1 MLTSTNKK
9 SNIWHYLVALIGIIC
24 ISVLAGQLALN
35 SLFTITKSSYYL
47 LGKYKVNYRSFL
59 LISQAII
66 ASAIFIVAP
75 LLYCFSIERRSVRYF
90 FVGEQRYSQFI
101 MLTIGL
107 TLAAIM
113 VNTVFTY
120 WNMHVKFPACLKV
133 FETWAQKKEWELKKL
148 TDLLTNFKS
157 IQDLLIAIVIIGL
170 IPAIGEE
177 LLFRGILQN
186 LFFKG
191 TQNIHIAILTSAF
204 VFSAIHLQL
213 YGFLPRF
220 LLGVLFGYLYW
231 WTHNLVFPIIA
242 HLFNNSFALTVSFL
256 YPKSATVYELEGYEL
271 PPIPTIIIF
280 AIIGTFLGIYI
291 QKNTRYLHK

>member
-1 MLTSTNKK
+1 MLASTNKK
-9 SNIWHYLVALIGIIC
+9 NNIWHYLVALIGVIC

-35 SLFTITKSSYYL
+35 SLFTISKSAYYL

-59 LISQAII
+59 LISQAIM

-75 LLYCFSIERRSVRYF
+75 LLYWFSIEKKSIRCF
-90 FVGEQRYSQFI
+90 FVGEQHYSQFI

-107 TLAAIM
+107 TIAAMM

-120 WNMHVKFPACLKV
+120 WNVHIKFPAYLKA
-133 FETWAQKKEWELKKL
+133 FEAWAQKKEWELKKL
-148 TDLLTNFKS
+148 TDLLTTFKS
-157 IQDLLIAIVIIGL
+157 IYDLLIAIVIIAI

-186 LFFKG
+186 LFFRS
-191 TQNIHIAILTSAF
+191 TRNIHIAILTSAF

-231 WTHNLVFPIIA
+231 WAKNLIFPIIA
-242 HLFNNSFALTVSFL
+242 HFFNNSFALTISFL
-256 YPKSATVYELEGYEL
+256 YPKSATVYELEGYQL
-271 PPIPTIIIF
+271 PPTFIIILF
-280 AIIGTFLGIYI
+280 TIIGTFLGIYI
-291 QKNTRYLHK
+291 QKKTRYLHK